1 MNNYVPFLKLKVN
14 EVGALGALADD
25 IKRFVTPFFD
35 IPKQKDGATNDTF
48 IALVNKAARSVQRNL
63 GEGYS
68 FFLDNFDIDDTL
80 RIDGK
85 NNYAYVI
92 ESFKDLNFIPVVG
105 LDRTVER
112 NRLVFQYK
120 ASGVISANV
129 VAIRLLAEDFLSFD
143 LVFDEISDLVEQG
156 KGLFHHWILVLD
168 NRVCANVDAATRA
181 GQIVQFVKNCTKVF
195 GFDAIIFTGSSI
207 PASIKD
213 LLEVESERTYE
224 RVELEIYKSACSHLP
239 GASLTLG
246 DYTIVSPLYSEFTIP
261 PAAMRNIMTPK
272 IFYSHAN
279 MHYVARGGALRTHAR
294 GDLQYNDIAAHL
306 IGQPF
311 YRGPAYSFGS
321 LFLFQKAHGQGKKVT
336 PSSILKPTI
345 NAHMTFMVRDYLSL
359 V

>member
-1 MNNYVPFLKLKVN
+1 MNSYVPFLKLKVN
-14 EVGALGALADD
+14 EVGALGALNGDV
-25 IKRFVTPFFD
+25 KEFVTPFFD
-35 IPKQKDGATNDTF
+35 LPKQKDGATTDAF

-63 GEGYS
+63 GVGYT
-68 FFLDNFDIDDTL
+68 FFLDNFDIDDAL
-80 RIDGK
+80 HVNGK
-85 NNYAYVI
+85 NNYAYVMD
-92 ESFKDLNFIPVVG
+92 SFKDLSFIPVVG
-105 LDRTVER
+105 LDRTDER
-112 NRLVFQYK
+112 NKLVFQYK
-120 ASGVISANV
+120 ASGVISTNV
-129 VAIRLLAEDFLSFD
+129 VAIRLLAEEFLSFD
-143 LVFDEISDLVEQG
+143 LVRDEISDLIELG
-156 KGLFHHWILVLD
+156 EGLFHHWILILD

-181 GQIVQFVKNCTKVF
+181 GQIVQFVKESTAAF
-195 GFDAIIFTGSSI
+195 GFDDVIVTGSSI

-213 LLEVESERTYE
+213 LLEVESEGTYE
-224 RVELEIYKSACSHLP
+224 RIELEIYESASKHLS
-239 GASLTLG
+239 GTSLTLG
-246 DYTIVSPLYSEFTIP
+246 DYTIVSPLYSEFKIP

-279 MHYVARGGALRTHAR
+279 VHYIARGGALKTHAR

-311 YRGPAYSFGS
+311 YRGPEYSFGS